1 MRIIR
6 LKDVIETT
14 GLSKSTIYNYIEQG
28 VFPKSVS
35 LGGAR
40 AVGWVE
46 SEIFEWVMARI
57 EERDQALEVFSCH

>member
-14 GLSKSTIYNYIEQG
+14 GLSRSTIYKYIEQG
-28 VFPKSVS
+28 HFPKSVE
-35 LGGAR
+35 LGCR
-40 AVGWVE
+40 AVGWVD
-46 SEIFEWVMARI
+46 SEIFEWVMARV